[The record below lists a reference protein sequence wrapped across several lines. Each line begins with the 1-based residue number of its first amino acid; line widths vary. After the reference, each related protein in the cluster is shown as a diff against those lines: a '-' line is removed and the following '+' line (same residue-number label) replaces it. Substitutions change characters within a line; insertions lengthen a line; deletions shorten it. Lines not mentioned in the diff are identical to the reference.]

1 MPRLGNQILVV
12 NKYNITHADLD
23 TPDSL
28 TVAVHVHIYHIYT
41 HISIY
46 INDYYAYQ

>member
-1 MPRLGNQILVV
+1 MLGNQILVV

-28 TVAVHVHIYHIYT
+28 TVAVQVHIYHIHT
-41 HISIY
+41 Y
-46 INDYYAYQ
+46 INIYN

>member
-12 NKYNITHADLD
+12 NKYITHADLD

-28 TVAVHVHIYHIYT
+28 TVATGTYLSHTYIYQYIYDHYT
-41 HISIY
+41 H
-46 INDYYAYQ
+46 Q